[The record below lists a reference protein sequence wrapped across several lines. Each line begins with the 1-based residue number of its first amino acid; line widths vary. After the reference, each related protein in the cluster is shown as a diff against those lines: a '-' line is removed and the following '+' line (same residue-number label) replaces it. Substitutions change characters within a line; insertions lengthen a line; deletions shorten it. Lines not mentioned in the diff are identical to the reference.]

1 MCGGNRHRR
10 SGRVGVA
17 EHGGGTGR
25 ARTSFPADDKRA
37 SDTERDAVV
46 SDLRAHAGEGRLSV
60 EELDER
66 IAAALAARTRAELA
80 PLLADLPR
88 RPRPATDRRDFQ
100 EHLRAYLMVMVLL
113 VAIWALT
120 GAGYFWP
127 VWPMLGW
134 GIGVWSHAAAV
145 RTPRKRRAFS

>member
-1 MCGGNRHRR
+1 MCGHHRQAHRHSHHAAAPTTEPTRP
-10 SGRVGVA
+10 
-17 EHGGGTGR
+17 
-25 ARTSFPADDKRA
+25 PADDKRA
-37 SDTERDAVV
+37 SDAERDAVI
-46 SDLRAHAGEGRLSV
+46 SDLRVHAGEGRLTV

-80 PLLADLPR
+80 PLVDDLPR
-88 RPRPATDRRDFQ
+88 RPRPVTDRQDFR
-100 EHLRAYLMVMVLL
+100 EHLRSYLMVMALL

-134 GIGVWSHAAAV
+134 GIGVALHASAV
-145 RTPRKRRAFS
+145 GSSSRRAHRAST

>member
-1 MCGGNRHRR
+1 MCGHTRHHRSDQRPRR
-10 SGRVGVA
+10 RDVGF
-17 EHGGGTGR
+17 T
-25 ARTSFPADDKRA
+25 PDDKRA
-37 SDTERDAVV
+37 SDAERDSVV
-46 SDLRAHAGEGRLSV
+46 SDLRAHAAEGRLSV
-60 EELDER
+60 DELDQR
-66 IAAALAARTRAELA
+66 IATALGATTRAELA
-80 PLLADLPR
+80 PLVADLPR

-134 GIGVWSHAAAV
+134 GIGVASHASAV
-145 RTPRKRRAFS
+145 RARPRRGRAFS

>member
-1 MCGGNRHRR
+1 MCHHHHHHGHRR
-10 SGRVGVA
+10 TAAPEAAPLV
-17 EHGGGTGR
+17 
-25 ARTSFPADDKRA
+25 ADDKRA
-37 SDTERDAVV
+37 SDAERDRVV

-60 EELDER
+60 DELDGR
-66 IAAALAARTRAELA
+66 IASALAATTRAELA

-88 RPRPATDRRDFQ
+88 LPRRPSPLADRRDFT
-100 EHLRAYLMVMVLL
+100 ELLRSYLMVMALL

-134 GIGVWSHAAAV
+134 GIGVASHASAV
-145 RTPRKRRAFS
+145 RGRPRGRSAYSN

>member
-1 MCGGNRHRR
+1 MCGHHRHHPR
-10 SGRVGVA
+10 
-17 EHGGGTGR
+17 
-25 ARTSFPADDKRA
+25 RTSFAADDKRA
-37 SDTERDAVV
+37 SDAERDEVV
-46 SDLRAHAGEGRLSV
+46 SDLRAHAAEGRLTV

-66 IAAALAARTRAELA
+66 IATALTATTRAELA

-88 RPRPATDRRDFQ
+88 RSRPARERRDVR
-100 EHLRAYLMVMVLL
+100 EHVRSYVLVMLLL

-134 GIGVWSHAAAV
+134 GIGVLSHASAV
-145 RTPRKRRAFS
+145 GWRPGRARRVST